1 MRPSKTQ
8 AQKKAEHAE
17 RAAALAAEREA
28 EKRERD
34 EYMKQQA
41 IQAAALKAAQ
51 QDKKKDK
58 KKGPASRSASAAAST
73 TLLPSAAEVA
83 HMGEHGRSE
92 NAGAHGPSAAGAADA
107 DADAAESNAAFAA
120 AAAAELSSLQLSS
133 SSSGS
138 NGTGPALASPS
149 SSSSA
154 RLVLNHSTHISG
166 LLPFMVRLQKSP
178 LVKTIL
184 PGAISSHGGP
194 AIGDSSAPHLS
205 VVYQSDSN
213 DGAWNFVAKHG
224 SSRQD
229 LRITPKLKIVK
240 RSMLE
245 EAISDILNPAHRE
258 LPVESHSSASASDG
272 LLAPNANR
280 VVAQMAAKEHRQK
293 DQAKHAAIKDK
304 ETAAAHA
311 KKVAEKAKRL
321 KAAIGQKNESVQAYA
336 EEWVKW
342 EK

>member
-1 MRPSKTQ
+1 
-8 AQKKAEHAE
+8 
-17 RAAALAAEREA
+17 
-28 EKRERD
+28 
-34 EYMKQQA
+34 
-41 IQAAALKAAQ
+41 
-51 QDKKKDK
+51 
-58 KKGPASRSASAAAST
+58 
-73 TLLPSAAEVA
+73 
-83 HMGEHGRSE
+83 
-92 NAGAHGPSAAGAADA
+92 
-107 DADAAESNAAFAA
+107 
-120 AAAAELSSLQLSS
+120 
-133 SSSGS
+133 
-138 NGTGPALASPS
+138 
-149 SSSSA
+149 
-154 RLVLNHSTHISG
+154 
-166 LLPFMVRLQKSP
+166 MVRLQKSP

-194 AIGDSSAPHLS
+194 TIGDSSAPHLS

-245 EAISDILNPAHRE
+245 EAINEILNPAHRD
-258 LPVESHSSASASDG
+258 LPAESHSAASASDG